1 MRRLRKMRR
10 PSTSM
15 IVACLALVLAMGG
28 TAVAVVG
35 LNGKQKKQVKK
46 ISKNQANKR
55 IAALAPGLSVLHSKT
70 ADTATRAESA
80 AKVDQLKTGGFQ
92 LVASSAS
99 AGDPDSARAAA
110 SEVPLFSI
118 GAFDVYGKCFRD
130 TGASATYAETYIRT
144 RVNGSILDS
153 DEDLFSGNPFLDTGT
168 AENARQLSQRSQA
181 TGSAGIDADDNGT
194 FGAAAPDGTAI
205 TGQVAAAVKNG
216 TLAGGDGIYGAGDK
230 CVFWGHLIG

>member
-1 MRRLRKMRR
+1 MRR

-15 IVACLALVLAMGG
+15 IVACLALVLATGG

-55 IAALAPGLSVLHSKT
+55 IRALAPGLSVLHAKT
-70 ADTATRAESA
+70 ADTANTATRATSA
-80 AKVDQLKTGGFQ
+80 AAVDQLKTGGFK

-99 AGDPDSARAAA
+99 ASDPGSARAAA

-118 GAFDVYGKCFRD
+118 GAFDVYGKCFVD
-130 TGASATYAETYIRT
+130 TTASATFAETYIRT
-144 RVNGSILDS
+144 RVNGSILES
-153 DEDLFSGNPFLDTGT
+153 NVDLFSGDPTFLDTGT
-168 AENARQLSQRSQA
+168 AEDARQLSQRSQA

-205 TGQVAAAVKNG
+205 TGQVAAAVKRG
-216 TLAGGDGIYGAGDK
+216 TLSGGDGIYGAGDK